1 MRVNISIR
9 EDVLKNLDDVARTF
23 GISRSAL
30 ISFLCSEGLKKYFAD
45 SGLFEKD
52 IKKQS
57 HKWDRQKVRLV

>member
-52 IKKQS
+52 IKK
-57 HKWDRQKVRLV
+57 